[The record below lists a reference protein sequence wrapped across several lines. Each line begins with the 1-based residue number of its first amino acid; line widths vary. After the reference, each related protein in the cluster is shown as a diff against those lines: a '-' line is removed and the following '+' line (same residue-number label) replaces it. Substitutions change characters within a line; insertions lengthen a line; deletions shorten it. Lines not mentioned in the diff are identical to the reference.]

1 MQRYIL
7 RTLRLRRQSQADLAR
22 HMNISRQNLHFKMT
36 SDRWT
41 MQDLSLVAEF
51 FGKELYTI
59 IIESGQK

>member
-1 MQRYIL
+1 
-7 RTLRLRRQSQADLAR
+7 
-22 HMNISRQNLHFKMT
+22 MNISRQNLHFKMT